1 MKVSVYN
8 LNFSYSGVNVLNDIC
23 FKVNDNDFIS
33 ILGPNGSG
41 KSTLIKC
48 INRILKVK
56 QGEILLDNRDVRSF
70 DARQLARIVSYVPQH
85 TNNKNTSTVY
95 EILEIGRSPYINW
108 RLKAADREAIDK
120 VIEDFRLQPFVQK
133 QFSQLSGG
141 EQQKIKIARALVQEP
156 QVLLLD
162 EPTNNLDLKHQVEV
176 LSLLSDIVKT
186 REITAIM
193 AIHDLSLA
201 ARYSLSVLL
210 LSNGRIVASGK
221 PVDVINEQNI
231 KKVYGIDV
239 EVVKHKESL
248 LLAL

>member
-1 MKVSVYN
+1 MKISVHN
-8 LNFSYSGVNVLNDIC
+8 ACFSYGEANVLNDIC
-23 FKVNDNDFIS
+23 FTVNENDFVS

-56 QGEILLDNRDVRSF
+56 HGEILLDGKNVKSF
-70 DARQLARIVSYVPQH
+70 DPRQLARMISYVPQH

-95 EILEIGRSPYINW
+95 EILELGRCPYINW
-108 RLKAADREAIDK
+108 RLKSSDREAIDR
-120 VIEDFRLQPFVQK
+120 VIEDFSLQSFVKK

-156 QVLLLD
+156 QLLLLD

-176 LSLLSDIVKT
+176 LSLLSRTVKS

-210 LSNGRIVASGK
+210 LSKGKIVDCGSPAN
-221 PVDVINEQNI
+221 VINEQNV
-231 KKVYGIDV
+231 KAVYGVDV
-239 EVVKHKESL
+239 EIINHKGTI

>member
-1 MKVSVYN
+1 M
-8 LNFSYSGVNVLNDIC
+8 LNDIC
-23 FKVNDNDFIS
+23 FTVHDNEFVS

-48 INRILKVK
+48 VNGILKIK
-56 QGEILLDNRDVRSF
+56 QGEILIGDKNIKSF
-70 DARQLARIVSYVPQH
+70 DSRHLARIISYVPQH

-95 EILEIGRSPYINW
+95 EILELGRCPYINW
-108 RLKAADREAIDK
+108 RLKASDREAIDK

-156 QVLLLD
+156 QILLLD

-186 REITAIM
+186 RGITAIM
-193 AIHDLSLA
+193 AIHDLNLA

-231 KKVYGIDV
+231 KSVYGIDV
-239 EVVKHKESL
+239 EVVKHKESIL
-248 LLAL
+248 VAL

>member
-1 MKVSVYN
+1 MKVSVN
-8 LNFSYSGVNVLNDIC
+8 NIRFAYSGVNVLNDIS
-23 FKVNDNDFIS
+23 FTVNDNDFIS

-48 INRILKVK
+48 INRILRVK
-56 QGEILLDNRDVRSF
+56 HGEILLDDRNIKSL

-95 EILEIGRSPYINW
+95 EILEMGRSPYINW
-108 RLKAADREAIDK
+108 RLKEADREAIDK
-120 VIEDFRLQPFVQK
+120 VIEDFRLQAFVKKPF
-133 QFSQLSGG
+133 SELSGG

-176 LSLLSDIVKT
+176 LSLLSDIVKS
-186 REITAIM
+186 RGITAIM
-193 AIHDLSLA
+193 AIHDLNLA

-210 LSNGRIVASGK
+210 LSNGQIVDSGK
-221 PVDVINEQNI
+221 PVDVINEQNV
-231 KKVYGIDV
+231 KKVYGVDV
-239 EVVKHKESL
+239 EIVNHKGSL

>member
-1 MKVSVYN
+1 MKISVYN

-33 ILGPNGSG
+33 VLGPNGSG

-56 QGEILLDNRDVRSF
+56 QGEILLDNRDVKYF
-70 DARQLARIVSYVPQH
+70 DARQLAQIVSYVPQH

-108 RLKAADREAIDK
+108 RLKATDREAIDK

-133 QFSQLSGG
+133 KFSQLSGG

-176 LSLLSDIVKT
+176 LSLLSNIVKT
-186 REITAIM
+186 RGITAIM
-193 AIHDLSLA
+193 AIHDLNLA

-210 LSNGRIVASGK
+210 LSNGRIVDSGK
-221 PVDVINEQNI
+221 PIDVINEQNV
-231 KKVYGIDV
+231 KKVYGVDV
-239 EVVKHKESL
+239 EIVKHKESL

>member
-1 MKVSVYN
+1 MKVSVNN
-8 LNFSYSGVNVLNDIC
+8 LYFGYSEVNVLNDIC
-23 FKVNDNDFIS
+23 LTVNDGDFIS

-56 QGEILLDNRDVRSF
+56 HGEIFLDDRNVKSL
-70 DARQLARIVSYVPQH
+70 DARQLARLVSYVPQH

-95 EILEIGRSPYINW
+95 EILEMGRCPYINW
-108 RLKAADREAIDK
+108 RLKEADREAVDK
-120 VIEDFRLQPFVQK
+120 VIEDFRLQKFVKKPF
-133 QFSQLSGG
+133 SELSGG

-186 REITAIM
+186 RGITAIM
-193 AIHDLSLA
+193 AIHDLNLA
-201 ARYSLSVLL
+201 ARFSLSVML
-210 LSNGRIVASGK
+210 LSNGRIVDSGK

-231 KKVYGIDV
+231 KKVYGVDV
-239 EVVKHKESL
+239 EIVNHKGAL

>member
-1 MKVSVYN
+1 MKVSVNN
-8 LNFSYSGVNVLNDIC
+8 LYFSYNGVNVLNDIC
-23 FKVNDNDFIS
+23 LTVNNGDFIS
-33 ILGPNGSG
+33 VLGPNGSG

-56 QGEILLDNRDVRSF
+56 HGEILLDDRNIKYL
-70 DARQLARIVSYVPQH
+70 DARQLARLVSYVPQH

-95 EILEIGRSPYINW
+95 EILELGRCPYINW
-108 RLKAADREAIDK
+108 RLKSSDREAIEQ
-120 VIEDFRLQPFVQK
+120 VIEDFRLQAFVK
-133 QFSQLSGG
+133 KTFSELSGG

-176 LSLLSDIVKT
+176 LSLLASIVKD
-186 REITAIM
+186 RGITAIM
-193 AIHDLSLA
+193 AIHDLNLV

-210 LSNGRIVASGK
+210 LSKGRVVDSGR

-231 KKVYGIDV
+231 KNVYGVDV
-239 EVVKHKESL
+239 EIVNHKGLL